1 MSDHL
6 HIWHSPLGSRGSHA
20 FPGSHTTLAGEDNS
34 SGAGGREVHD
44 PIKEGLEY
52 VSKRLEVLIRRDVE
66 QETMRQKQRDRAGLA
81 SGAGGAI

>member
-1 MSDHL
+1 M
-6 HIWHSPLGSRGSHA
+6 
-20 FPGSHTTLAGEDNS
+20 
-34 SGAGGREVHD
+34 HD